1 MRVVG
6 RVMLAGAW
14 ALACHT
20 VALPAAG
27 QTMLGQMVSGHG
39 YVGGIML
46 DNLYQFDD
54 GTSVEQ
60 LSGMLVG
67 GQFGAGI
74 TPSVSVFANVAT
86 TSTTMYLGAVDGAS
100 FGEAF
105 GHDALLWDVSVQMRK
120 PFWHEAAFNPLVQ
133 IGLGQIRTTTT
144 PGWDSSLED
153 VRTAPLLSA
162 GLGFDLQLVNA
173 LGLRVMAKDYY
184 TTIAWENT
192 SDARFNNAAVEAES
206 HNIAYHVGV
215 TLGF

>member
-1 MRVVG
+1 MRTAKRLMTAVTCAL
-6 RVMLAGAW
+6 VMCAG
-14 ALACHT
+14 
-20 VALPAAG
+20 ALPAAG

-39 YVGGIML
+39 YLGGIML

-54 GTSVEQ
+54 GTGVEQ
-60 LSGMLVG
+60 LSGMLMG
-67 GQFGAGI
+67 GQLGFGV
-74 TPSVSVFANVAT
+74 TPSVSIFANVAT
-86 TSTTMYLGAVDGAS
+86 TSTTMYLGAEEGSS

-133 IGLGQIRTTTT
+133 VGLGQIRTTTS

-162 GLGFDLQLVNA
+162 GLGFDLQLGNTFGV
-173 LGLRVMAKDYY
+173 RVMAKDYL
-184 TTIAWENT
+184 TTTMWENT
-192 SDARFNNAAVEAES
+192 SDARFNNSAIEAES
-206 HNIAYHVGV
+206 HNLAYHVGI